1 MLFYYIYLGEG
12 GGGGGGEMEKNRG
25 PSGNF
30 AGQATKTSI
39 YICWFFFFFCGAFYF
54 SFIFNLVCTRT
65 PQRQKNVCN
74 STLFIRVRKPVVTR
88 GIKPLKE
95 QNNLDGVEPFVPLF
109 SGPATN
115 KP

>member
-1 MLFYYIYLGEG
+1 
-12 GGGGGGEMEKNRG
+12 
-25 PSGNF
+25 
-30 AGQATKTSI
+30 
-39 YICWFFFFFCGAFYF
+39 
-54 SFIFNLVCTRT
+54 
-65 PQRQKNVCN
+65 
-74 STLFIRVRKPVVTR
+74 VRKPVVTR